1 MIYLFAILALTI
13 AGIVGYQI
21 YSAVSNDQKKID
33 HETEEEPTILDNGI
47 DYTVS
52 DPETFKYDEIK
63 WESTATVESTIDYT
77 LAGTTVTQAVE
88 VKEEKPKKKKSY
100 YKKRDKKSTGEKA
113 APKMKAKGSKKK
125 GGKDD
130 LLLS

>member
-13 AGIVGYQI
+13 AVIVGYQI
-21 YSAVSNDQKKID
+21 YSVVSKDQKNID
-33 HETEEEPTILDNGI
+33 HEMEDEPAVLDNGI
-47 DYTVS
+47 DYTRS
-52 DPETFKYDEIK
+52 QPENIKYDSIK
-63 WESTATVESTIDYT
+63 WESTATVEDTVNYT
-77 LAGTTVTQAVE
+77 LAGTTETQAVE

-100 YKKRDKKSTGEKA
+100 YKKKDKKSSGEKA

>member
-13 AGIVGYQI
+13 SVIVGYQI
-21 YSAVSNDQKKID
+21 YSAVSNDRKKINSG
-33 HETEEEPTILDNGI
+33 TEDESSVLDNVI

-52 DPETFKYDEIK
+52 EPETIKYDEIK

-100 YKKRDKKSTGEKA
+100 YKKKDKKSSGEKA
-113 APKMKAKGSKKK
+113 APKMKAKGPKKK